1 MIGKEVVILSC
12 TIKIV
17 NNIVCHWKRVGE
29 PPHVTHSINRLMH
42 ESASTRARS
51 FQLVTAPSCLL
62 YSVGERWS
70 ILKSWCSFTAIVTN
84 NFTDCE
90 HDICQYFRLMDPV
103 CWGKQIIQSGNASVI
118 TYQRVTQ
125 AKQVKWMPSV
135 RIWARDSMIL
145 SPMIWQVVKFIW
157 KRYPNQQQKQHQQQ
171 KIQAEPSSRRARSGA
186 SDLLTPMSAGFRDF
200 SDKKAGKKACSRP
213 NTIFCSFPRPAF
225 RATGLERGWRV
236 NAPFPTARLVS
247 NTLPYTTTHS
257 QWTDPR
263 VAHTDC
269 IKLNRM
275 TIIHFH
281 LASTESSQG
290 KNSTLDYRNQIH

>member
-1 MIGKEVVILSC
+1 MDKLPGEREAHSTLVKYIQPIDANIPLCLYLEIGIDKLYFAFLPEISHRMIGKEVVILSC

-17 NNIVCHWKRVGE
+17 NNIVCHWKRVE

-90 HDICQYFRLMDPV
+90 HNICQYFRLMDPV

-118 TYQRVTQ
+118 TYQLVTR
-125 AKQVKWMPSV
+125 AKQVKWLPSV

-145 SPMIWQVVKFIW
+145 SPWYD
-157 KRYPNQQQKQHQQQ
+157 R
-171 KIQAEPSSRRARSGA
+171 
-186 SDLLTPMSAGFRDF
+186 
-200 SDKKAGKKACSRP
+200 
-213 NTIFCSFPRPAF
+213 
-225 RATGLERGWRV
+225 
-236 NAPFPTARLVS
+236 
-247 NTLPYTTTHS
+247 
-257 QWTDPR
+257 
-263 VAHTDC
+263 
-269 IKLNRM
+269 
-275 TIIHFH
+275 
-281 LASTESSQG
+281 
-290 KNSTLDYRNQIH
+290 